1 MTDPAAPEPPPGQPG
16 RPFWPRRSP
25 AFLELR
31 RAVRPILADGDV
43 VVGLSGG
50 PDSLALT
57 AACIAEARRRD
68 RERPAPGRP
77 GAAAAVHAVV
87 VDHRLQPGSAGI
99 AAAAAATARRL
110 GGTAEIR
117 AVEVIDD
124 GAGPEA
130 AARAARYAALGA
142 AAARLGRPLLLGHT
156 LDDQAETVLL
166 ALARGSGN
174 RALAGMAPRRAGPG
188 GVELLRPLLG
198 LRRGRTRAACAE
210 LGLAPWRDPHNDDP
224 RFTRVRVR
232 HRLLPA
238 LERELGPAAAANL
251 ARTAELARADA
262 DLLDGL
268 AAAELARIRAGA
280 DPGADPAGLPAAAV
294 AALHPA
300 LRSRVLAAWARGAG
314 AGALTSAHLAA
325 LDRLAAAAA
334 AGRAAG
340 GRVRLPGG
348 LVVGHNGGTL
358 AAGPGA
364 ADGGAPP

>member
-1 MTDPAAPEPPPGQPG
+1 MTDPAAPEPPPGEPG

-68 RERPAPGRP
+68 RARPAPEAPGPP

-166 ALARGSGN
+166 ALARGSGT
-174 RALAGMAPRRAGPG
+174 RALAGMAPRRTGPG
-188 GVELLRPLLG
+188 GVALLRPLLG
-198 LRRGRTRAACAE
+198 LRRERTRAACAE

-232 HRLLPA
+232 RRLLPA

-262 DLLDGL
+262 DCLDDL

-280 DPGADPAGLPAAAV
+280 GPGADPAGLPAAAV

-300 LRSRVLAAWARGAG
+300 LRRRVLAAWARGAG

-325 LDRLAAAAA
+325 LDRLARAAA
-334 AGRAAG
+334 AGAGAG

-348 LVVGHNGGTL
+348 LVVGHNGG
-358 AAGPGA
+358 
-364 ADGGAPP
+364 